1 MEKTIESL
9 LVQILES
16 QTEIKSDICDLTNKV
31 DKNTIMLEK
40 MQTDIK
46 TLAEIQ
52 SSFADQLDK
61 AKDKDGKSLDE
72 RLDVIE
78 LAVTTSSKSIN
89 EISDKLDIISKDLNF
104 VEVATGKN
112 IADIAHLEAV
122 K

>member
-9 LVQILES
+9 LLQILES
-16 QTEIKSDICDLTNKV
+16 QTEIKSDISDLTNKV

-46 TLAEIQ
+46 TLAEVQ
-52 SSFADQLDK
+52 SSFADQLGRS
-61 AKDKDGKSLDE
+61 KDKEGKSLGE
-72 RLDVIE
+72 RLDIIE
-78 LAVTTSSKSIN
+78 LAVSTSSKSIN
-89 EISDKLDIISKDLNF
+89 EVSGKLDIVSKDLNF

-112 IADIAHLEAV
+112 IADIAHLKAV

>member
-16 QTEIKSDICDLTNKV
+16 QTEIKSHICDLTNKV

-61 AKDKDGKSLDE
+61 DGKSLDE

-89 EISDKLDIISKDLNF
+89 EISDKLDIVSKDLNF